1 MVVGIMGDVVYTRK
15 KMNETNIDN
24 IEKWTE
30 EILYFTKKS
39 SLYEEYDGNRYIKLI
54 SMADNTK
61 EEKVVQGLMRCIE
74 YDLPGMDECIF
85 DTLST
90 IEPSIYYTSLF
101 KLLPEIICS
110 VDGRFHFMWI
120 LIQQRIV
127 NSYSKDIWEK
137 IYNLGKEYLSKKDL
151 EKIILAYKEDGL
163 DCNDEEDGY
172 TQFYKLFQKLLKGEE
187 NAIYV

>member
-1 MVVGIMGDVVYTRK
+1 
-15 KMNETNIDN
+15 MNETNIDN

-39 SLYEEYDGNRYIKLI
+39 SLYEDYDGDRYIKLI

-61 EEKVVQGLMRCIE
+61 EVKVVQGLMRCIE
-74 YDLPGMDECIF
+74 YDLPGMDESIF

-101 KLLPEIICS
+101 KLVPEIIYS

-120 LIQQRIV
+120 LIQQRII
-127 NSYSKDIWEK
+127 NSYSKDTWKE

-151 EKIILAYKEDGL
+151 EKIILAYKEDGGSY
-163 DCNDEEDGY
+163 DNEENND
-172 TQFYKLFQKLLKGEE
+172 TQFYKLFKKLLKEKSE
-187 NAIYV
+187 

>member
-1 MVVGIMGDVVYTRK
+1 
-15 KMNETNIDN
+15 MNETNIDN

-39 SLYEEYDGNRYIKLI
+39 ALYEDYDGDRYIKLI

-61 EEKVVQGLMRCIE
+61 EVKVVQGLMRCIE

-101 KLLPEIICS
+101 KLVPEIIYS
-110 VDGRFHFMWI
+110 VDGRVTFLSTLPQHRLGNKYAQDTW
-120 LIQQRIV
+120 
-127 NSYSKDIWEK
+127 KE

-151 EKIILAYKEDGL
+151 EKIILAYKEDGF
-163 DCNDEEDGY
+163 NYYDEENIY
-172 TQFYKLFQKLLKGEE
+172 TQFYKLFQKLLKEKSE
-187 NAIYV
+187 

>member
-1 MVVGIMGDVVYTRK
+1 MIVGIMGDEVYTRK

-163 DCNDEEDGY
+163 DCNDEKDGY